1 MENGAVSLKLS
12 SSTTVSCS
20 GPFFIRNG
28 SMQLAVRHY
37 SSNNANLF
45 NYGAYVTAVIPL
57 QTLSSWPL
65 PAQGLWPIK
74 AGETEGQEGGG
85 GGGRI

>member
-12 SSTTVSCS
+12 SPATVSCS
-20 GPFFIRNG
+20 WPFFISNG
-28 SMQLAVRHY
+28 SMQLAVRIT
-37 SSNNANLF
+37 AATAPICF

-74 AGETEGQEGGG
+74 AGETEGQR
-85 GGGRI
+85 GGRTEEN